1 MQPNIFRDG
10 EYRILP
16 TPLRVGADERFTG
29 RSVTIAFIDSGFYPH
44 PDLTQPHNRVAA
56 YVNVT
61 REGDLP
67 EQILEEFNTPHN
79 SSWHGMMT
87 SVVAAGN
94 GYLSHGKYR
103 GIACDAQVVL
113 IKVGSAARIR
123 HQDIRRG
130 LEWVLSHHQQYN
142 IRVVNVS
149 CGGDYECSYLED
161 DLCQAAESLV
171 RAGVVVVCAAGNSG
185 HTEKHAVLPPASS
198 PAVITVGGL
207 NDHNTLEFHDNEMYR
222 SSFGPTIDGLQ
233 KPEII
238 APGIWL
244 AAPILPGTPTADE
257 AALLDK
263 LKAAP
268 DSDLQA
274 ILQAHV
280 GINADLDAVSESAP
294 YLIRQLLA
302 VKIHDANV
310 ISGHYKHVDG
320 TSFAAPIVAS
330 IVAQILEARPHL
342 KPHQVKRILIDTARR
357 IENVPIEKQ
366 GWGMVLPGLAME
378 RTLQMN

>member
-29 RSVTIAFIDSGFYPH
+29 RGVTIAFIDSGFYPH

-56 YVNVT
+56 YINVT
-61 REGDLP
+61 REGDSP
-67 EQILEEFNTPHN
+67 EQIIEEFNTPHN

-123 HQDIRRG
+123 HEDIRRG

-149 CGGDYECSYLED
+149 CGGDYERSYLED
-161 DLCQAAESLV
+161 DLCQTAESLV

-185 HTEKHAVLPPASS
+185 HTERHAVLPPASS

-330 IVAQILEARPHL
+330 IVAQILESRPHL

>member
-1 MQPNIFRDG
+1 
-10 EYRILP
+10 
-16 TPLRVGADERFTG
+16 
-29 RSVTIAFIDSGFYPH
+29 
-44 PDLTQPHNRVAA
+44 
-56 YVNVT
+56 
-61 REGDLP
+61 
-67 EQILEEFNTPHN
+67 
-79 SSWHGMMT
+79 
-87 SVVAAGN
+87 
-94 GYLSHGKYR
+94 
-103 GIACDAQVVL
+103 
-113 IKVGSAARIR
+113 
-123 HQDIRRG
+123 
-130 LEWVLSHHQQYN
+130 
-142 IRVVNVS
+142 
-149 CGGDYECSYLED
+149 
-161 DLCQAAESLV
+161 
-171 RAGVVVVCAAGNSG
+171 
-185 HTEKHAVLPPASS
+185 
-198 PAVITVGGL
+198 
-207 NDHNTLEFHDNEMYR
+207 MYR

-330 IVAQILEARPHL
+330 IVAQILESRPHL